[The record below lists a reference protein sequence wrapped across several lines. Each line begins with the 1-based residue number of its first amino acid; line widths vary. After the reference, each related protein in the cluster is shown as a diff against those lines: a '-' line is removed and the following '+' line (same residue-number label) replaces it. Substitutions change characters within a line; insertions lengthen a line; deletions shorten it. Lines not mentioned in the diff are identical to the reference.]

1 MNYKVVNKGSRTYI
15 QCIPGETC
23 LTNEQDAI
31 NLVASCGENGAQSLL
46 LFGEN
51 LSPDFY
57 RLSSGVAGAILLK
70 FAIYQIRVAAVM
82 TPELVNQGKF
92 REMVLETNRG
102 NQFRVF
108 SDFSDAEK
116 WLSEV

>member
-1 MNYKVVNKGSRTYI
+1 MNYKVVNKGPQTYI
-15 QCIPGETC
+15 QCIPGKTC
-23 LTNEQDAI
+23 LVNEQDAVD
-31 NLVASCGENGAQSLL
+31 LVAACGENGAQSLL

-70 FAIYQIRVAAVM
+70 FAVYQIRVAAVIK
-82 TPELVNQGKF
+82 PEFVNQGKF

-108 SDFSDAEK
+108 SEVPEAEK
-116 WLSEV
+116 WLLGG